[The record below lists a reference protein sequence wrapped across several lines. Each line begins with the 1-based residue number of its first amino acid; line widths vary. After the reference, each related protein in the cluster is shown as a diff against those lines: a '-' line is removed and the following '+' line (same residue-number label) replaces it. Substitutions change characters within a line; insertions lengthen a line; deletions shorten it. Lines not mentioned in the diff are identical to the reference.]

1 MPRGS
6 VQFEVLIEEGLV
18 GLVTV
23 VATEIF
29 EPSSPSK
36 NNAHVSDW
44 YSVLHYSNKLRCLYS
59 IKKIEWYKKMISF
72 SWVYRVYNL

>member
-1 MPRGS
+1 LPRGS

-36 NNAHVSDW
+36 NNAHVSD
-44 YSVLHYSNKLRCLYS
+44 
-59 IKKIEWYKKMISF
+59 
-72 SWVYRVYNL
+72 

>member
-44 YSVLHYSNKLRCLYS
+44 YWVLHYSNKCRYLYS
-59 IKKIEWYKKMISF
+59 IKKLNDTK
-72 SWVYRVYNL
+72 R